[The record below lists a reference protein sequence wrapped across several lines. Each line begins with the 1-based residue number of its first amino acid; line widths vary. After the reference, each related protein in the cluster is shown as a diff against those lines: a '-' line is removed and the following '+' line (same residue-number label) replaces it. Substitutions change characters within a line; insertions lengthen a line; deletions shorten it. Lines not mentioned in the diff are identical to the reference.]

1 MREFKWTPA
10 TCRGLKEKLKRYV
23 EVANLYDH
31 YLTQKGLWNDLDRF
45 EQYVQPALNDVYA
58 YVESLGFTREEAE
71 VCFPLF
77 YEPPTT
83 KLSFEKYARNLSC
96 IIYQGETNE

>member
-1 MREFKWTPA
+1 MREFNWNPA
-10 TCRGLKEKLKRYV
+10 TCRVLKQKLKRYV
-23 EVANLYDH
+23 EVVNLYDH
-31 YLTQKGLWNDLDRF
+31 YLKKNDLWLETDRF
-45 EQYVQPALNDVYA
+45 AKYVEPVLLDVYA

-83 KLSFEKYARNLSC
+83 KMAYEKYARNLSS
-96 IIYQGETNE
+96 IIYQGEKHD